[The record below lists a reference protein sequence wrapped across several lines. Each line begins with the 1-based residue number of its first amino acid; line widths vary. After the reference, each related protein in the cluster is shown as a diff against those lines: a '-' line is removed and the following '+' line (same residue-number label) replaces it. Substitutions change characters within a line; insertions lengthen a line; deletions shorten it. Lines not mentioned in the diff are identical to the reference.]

1 MLGPGQGA
9 RVGQVQPTHV
19 DAPPTDSCWQQD
31 SNLGGLDEVS
41 EPYQLSQA
49 PFFVFLFLFLF
60 FSVLVL
66 HSHALLLALICPPI
80 HIHSTRYVC
89 VVSAHDCLN
98 LLSKPLLQVLFL

>member
-1 MLGPGQGA
+1 MLGPGEGA

-60 FSVLVL
+60 LFFSVLVL
-66 HSHALLLALICPPI
+66 HSHAL
-80 HIHSTRYVC
+80 
-89 VVSAHDCLN
+89 
-98 LLSKPLLQVLFL
+98 

>member
-31 SNLGGLDEVS
+31 SNLSGLDEVS
-41 EPYQLSQA
+41 E

-66 HSHALLLALICPPI
+66 HSRALLLALICPPI

-89 VVSAHDCLN
+89 VVSANDCLN